1 MKKRKPYKK
10 KYLICDTYKILQ
22 CFKTTNDNSD
32 FAISQKL
39 GVSKCQVAK
48 VIKRYLEAK
57 IKRIN
62 EKARV

>member
-1 MKKRKPYKK
+1 MRINENLRKRYM
-10 KYLICDTYKILQ
+10 ICDAYKILQ

-39 GVSKCQVAK
+39 DLPKGQVAK
-48 VIKRYLEAK
+48 VIKKYLEAK

-62 EKARV
+62 EKAGF

>member
-1 MKKRKPYKK
+1 MRKPQKK
-10 KYLICDTYKILQ
+10 KYLICNTYKILQ
-22 CFKTTNDNSD
+22 CFITTNDNSD

-39 GVSKCQVAK
+39 DLPKCEVAK